1 MNRNRI
7 DRRQFIRYTSVG
19 IGTSILASCSNNK
32 LPSTETS
39 SNTESSKKLDK
50 ITFGTD
56 WYAQAEYGGFYQALA
71 TGIYEKYGL
80 DVTIRQGGPSVNN
93 SQLLMSGILDFAI
106 GGASGAIKAIESDIP
121 KITVASFFQKGPS
134 ILIAHPNVGNDK
146 IENLKGKPI
155 YITQLT
161 ATQGF
166 WSVLKEKY
174 GFSDEQIRPYNFN
187 VAPFLQDKNSAQQG
201 IFSSEPFTVEKEGG
215 FKPIVF
221 LLADYGFNPYSITL
235 ETRRETVEKNPD
247 LVQRFV
253 TASIEG
259 WESYFANPQPANEI
273 IKKENP
279 EMTDDLI
286 AYGIEKMQ
294 EYGIVTSGDAETL
307 GIGAMTDARWQEF
320 FDSQVSLG
328 IFDANTD
335 YKQAYTLDFI
345 GKKGSNG

>member
-1 MNRNRI
+1 M
-7 DRRQFIRYTSVG
+7 
-19 IGTSILASCSNNK
+19 
-32 LPSTETS
+32 
-39 SNTESSKKLDK
+39 
-50 ITFGTD
+50 
-56 WYAQAEYGGFYQALA
+56 
-71 TGIYEKYGL
+71 
-80 DVTIRQGGPSVNN
+80 
-93 SQLLMSGILDFAI
+93 
-106 GGASGAIKAIESDIP
+106 
-121 KITVASFFQKGPS
+121 
-134 ILIAHPNVGNDK
+134 
-146 IENLKGKPI
+146 
-155 YITQLT
+155 
-161 ATQGF
+161 
-166 WSVLKEKY
+166 LKEKY

-187 VAPFLQDKNSAQQG
+187 VTPFLQDKNSAQQG
-201 IFSSEPFTVEKEGG
+201 IFSSEPFIVEKEGG

-221 LLADYGFNPYSITL
+221 LLADYGYNPYSITL
-235 ETRRETVEKNPD
+235 ETRQETVEKNPD

-259 WESYFANPQPANEI
+259 WESYFTNPQPANDI

-345 GKKGSNG
+345 GN

>member
-1 MNRNRI
+1 MDRI
-7 DRRQFIRYTSVG
+7 ERRKFIRYISLG
-19 IGTSILASCSNNK
+19 IGTSIIASCSNNNSNTTD
-32 LPSTETS
+32 LS
-39 SNTESSKKLDK
+39 SNTEPSQKLDK

-71 TGIYEKYGL
+71 TNIYQEYGL
-80 DVTIRQGGPSVNN
+80 DVTIRQGSPSVNN

-106 GGASGAIKAIESDIP
+106 GGAGGAIKAIESEIP

-155 YITQLT
+155 YLTQGT
-161 ATQGF
+161 ISQGF
-166 WSVLKEKY
+166 WPLLKEKY

-187 VAPFLQDKNSAQQG
+187 VTPFLQDKNSAQQG
-201 IFSSEPFTVEKEGG
+201 IFSSEPLIVEKEGG
-215 FKPIVF
+215 FKPQVF
-221 LLADYGFNPYSITL
+221 LLADYGYNPYSITL
-235 ETRRETVEKNPD
+235 ETRLEKVEKNPD

-253 TASIEG
+253 TASIKG
-259 WESYFANPQPANEI
+259 WESYFTNPKPANEI

-286 AYGIEKMQ
+286 SYGIEKMQ

-320 FDSQVSLG
+320 FESQVSLE
-328 IFDANTD
+328 IFDAKTD

-345 GKKGSNG
+345 GK

>member
-1 MNRNRI
+1 MNRI
-7 DRRQFIRYTSVG
+7 DRRKFIRYIFLG
-19 IGTSILASCSNNK
+19 IGTSILASCSKNN
-32 LPSTETS
+32 SNTTDIS
-39 SNTESSKKLDK
+39 SNTEHSNKLDK

-56 WYAQAEYGGFYQALA
+56 WYAEAEYGGFYQALA
-71 TGIYEKYGL
+71 TGIYQKYGL

-93 SQLLMSGILDFAI
+93 SQLLMSGILDFAV
-106 GGASGAIKAIESDIP
+106 GGASGAIKAIESGIP

-134 ILIAHPNVGNDK
+134 VLIAHPNVGNDK
-146 IENLKGKPI
+146 IENLKAKPI
-155 YITQLT
+155 YLSQGT

-166 WSVLKEKY
+166 WLVLKEKY

-187 VAPFLQDKNSAQQG
+187 VTPFLQDKNSAQQG
-201 IFSSEPFTVEKEGG
+201 IFSSEPFIVEKEGG

-221 LLADYGFNPYSITL
+221 LLADYGYNPYSITL
-235 ETRRETVEKNPD
+235 ETRQETVEKNPD

-259 WESYFANPQPANEI
+259 WESYFTNPQPANDI

-307 GIGAMTDARWQEF
+307 GIGAMRDARWQEF

-345 GKKGSNG
+345 GN

>member
-1 MNRNRI
+1 MNRI
-7 DRRQFIRYTSVG
+7 KRRQFIRYTSVG
-19 IGTSILASCSNNK
+19 IATSILASCSNNN
-32 LPSTETS
+32 SNTTDTS
-39 SNTESSKKLDK
+39 SNTELNQKLDK

-71 TGIYEKYGL
+71 TDIYQKYGL
-80 DVTIRQGGPSVNN
+80 DVTIRQGSPSVNN

-106 GGASGAIKAIESDIP
+106 GGAGGAIKAIESGIP

-134 ILIAHPNVGNDK
+134 VLIAHPNVGNDK

-155 YITQLT
+155 YLTQGT
-161 ATQGF
+161 VTQGF
-166 WSVLKEKY
+166 WLMLKKKY
-174 GFSDEQIRPYNFN
+174 GFRDEQIRPYNFN
-187 VAPFLQDKNSAQQG
+187 VTPFLQDKNSAQQG
-201 IFSSEPFTVEKEGG
+201 IFSSEPFIIEKEGG
-215 FKPIVF
+215 FQPIVF
-221 LLADYGFNPYSITL
+221 LLADYGYNPYSITI
-235 ETRRETVEKNPD
+235 ETRQETVEKNPD

-259 WESYFANPQPANEI
+259 WESYFPNPQPANDM

-307 GIGAMTDARWQEF
+307 GIGAMTDTRWQEF
-320 FDSQVSLG
+320 FDTQVSLG
-328 IFDANTD
+328 IFDPNTD
-335 YKQAYTLDFI
+335 YKRAYTLDFI
-345 GKKGSNG
+345 GKKGANS

>member
-1 MNRNRI
+1 MNKI
-7 DRRQFIRYTSVG
+7 DRRKFIRYSSLS
-19 IGTSILASCSNNK
+19 IGTSILAGCINNNSH
-32 LPSTETS
+32 PTDIS
-39 SNTESSKKLDK
+39 SNTEISNKLDK
-50 ITFGTD
+50 ITLGID
-56 WYAQAEYGGFYQALA
+56 WYAEAEYGGFYQALA
-71 TGIYEKYGL
+71 TDIYQKYGL

-106 GGASGAIKAIESDIP
+106 GGAGSAIEAIESGIP

-134 ILIAHPNVGNDK
+134 VLIAHPNVGNDK

-155 YITQLT
+155 YITQVT

-166 WSVLKEKY
+166 WLVLKKKY

-187 VAPFLQDKNSAQQG
+187 VTPFLQDKNSAQQG
-201 IFSSEPFTVEKEGG
+201 LFSSEPFIVEKEGG

-221 LLADYGFNPYSITL
+221 LLADYGYNPYSITL
-235 ETRRETVEKNPD
+235 DTRQEIVEKNPD

-253 TASIEG
+253 TASIAG
-259 WESYFANPQPANEI
+259 WESYFANPQPANNI

-307 GIGAMTDARWQEF
+307 GIGAMTDSRWQEF

-345 GKKGSNG
+345 DKKESNS

>member
-1 MNRNRI
+1 MNRINR
-7 DRRQFIRYTSVG
+7 RKFIRYTSVG
-19 IGTSILASCSNNK
+19 IGTSILAGCRKNN
-32 LPSTETS
+32 SQITDTS
-39 SNTESSKKLDK
+39 SNTELSNKLDK

-56 WYAQAEYGGFYQALA
+56 WYAEAEYGGFYQALA
-71 TGIYEKYGL
+71 TDIYQKYGL

-93 SQLLMSGILDFAI
+93 SQLLLSGILDFAI
-106 GGASGAIKAIESDIP
+106 GGAGGAIKAIESGIP

-134 ILIAHPNVGNDK
+134 VLIAHPHVGNDK

-155 YITQLT
+155 YLTQVT

-166 WSVLKEKY
+166 WLVLKEKY

-187 VAPFLQDKNSAQQG
+187 VTPFLQDKNSAQQG
-201 IFSSEPFTVEKEGG
+201 IFSSEPFLIEKEGG

-221 LLADYGFNPYSITL
+221 FLADYGYNPYSITI
-235 ETRRETVEKNPD
+235 ETRQETVEKNPD

-259 WESYFANPQPANEI
+259 WESYFANPQPANDM

-286 AYGIEKMQ
+286 AYGIAKMQ

-307 GIGAMTDARWQEF
+307 GIGAMTDTRWQEF

-335 YKQAYTLDFI
+335 YKRAYTLDFL
-345 GKKGSNG
+345 GNQGANS